1 MPVIF
6 WDCKSIN
13 WTECK
18 MNALYMGHRYYHY
31 VEHLIISMGFFFR
44 PKQKNFAKPLKLNV
58 WFFWKFLLQLNTV
71 TKTFKKY
78 CNFGRKTGQTV
89 FMWSIDKNQRH
100 WELVVYCGHRL
111 LLLKSRRYHRRH
123 RPLSHGST
131 RPLSGLCRRPTS
143 SSLRWWRITTQRA
156 VRSRSRSWMTGTMT
170 GMMTTTTTPAPLMHK
185 YTALAWLL

>member
-13 WTECK
+13 WMECK

-44 PKQKNFAKPLKLNV
+44 PKQKTLPNLSNWMYDFSDSFCCNL
-58 WFFWKFLLQLNTV
+58 LLQKLSKILQFWQKNWPD
-71 TKTFKKY
+71 
-78 CNFGRKTGQTV
+78 CV